1 MILYINGDGHSA
13 AAMAST
19 DFVTAEDDVDLWY
32 MGRAP
37 HPVNLR
43 RSYGA
48 YIASVL
54 KARLLVEADANNTNQ
69 TVIDQTKKF
78 IENNPVNEQ
87 ILVIAGLP
95 VYDKLQFDE
104 FGAYFKQRNIKH
116 ILYPVSDYIEWLT
129 LRHHTPNEFGYFDEL
144 AHKDWAG
151 NLIKPLTRII

>member
-43 RSYGA
+43 RSYGT

-69 TVIDQTKKF
+69 AVIDQTKKF
-78 IENNPVNEQ
+78 IENNLVNEQ
-87 ILVIAGLP
+87 ILVIVGMP
-95 VYDKLQFDE
+95 VYDKLEFDE
-104 FGAYFKQRNIKH
+104 FGAYLKQQNIKH

-129 LRHHTPNEFGYFDEL
+129 KRQHVPNEFATCL
-144 AHKDWAG
+144 
-151 NLIKPLTRII
+151 P